1 MKNVR
6 RKVRNI
12 VNYLMG
18 KAVSFQPPL
27 AHIRMGLGTGTL
39 PYQEI
44 KNPHSPCLAYHL
56 GWEYTYFRLN
66 DYCFVTA

>member
-56 GWEYTYFRLN
+56 G
-66 DYCFVTA
+66 